1 MKLRKVTS
9 LVAILRRDPREFV
22 ERVVAIAEGR
32 VEPLRATRPAYDALD
47 WSEAAVRLG
56 TALGARFTEALAE
69 PELEAVERAVRAGIA
84 RLAERAPYTLT
95 HNADFDLARC
105 CYAACRALGARTVVE
120 TGVGYGVTTA
130 FVLQALDVNGAGELR
145 SIDLPPLE
153 RGAEDYAGVLVPR
166 GLRARWRLHR
176 GMSRRVLPRVLAE
189 TGPIDLFVHDSM
201 HTLENM
207 RFELGQ
213 AWLRLAQGGAL
224 VADDI
229 EGNAAFSELA
239 DGPATFAV
247 AVRQSEKPALFG
259 VAVK

>member
-1 MKLRKVTS
+1 MRLRKVTS
-9 LVAILRRDPREFV
+9 LAAVLRRDPREFV

-32 VEPLRATRPAYDALD
+32 VEPLRRGRPAYDALD
-47 WSEAAVRLG
+47 WCEAAARLG
-56 TALGARFTEALAE
+56 TALGPRFTEALAE

-84 RLAERAPYTLT
+84 RLAESAPYTLA

-130 FVLQALDVNGAGELR
+130 FLLQAVEANGAGELR

-153 RGAEDYAGVLVPR
+153 RGAEDYAAVLVPPE
-166 GLRARWRLHR
+166 LRARWRLHR
-176 GMSRRVLPRVLAE
+176 GMSRRVLPGVLAD
-189 TGPIDLFVHDSM
+189 TGAIDLFVHDSM

-207 RFELGQ
+207 RFELGW
-213 AWLRLAQGGAL
+213 AWRRLAQGGAI

-229 EGNAAFSELA
+229 EGNAAFAELA
-239 DGPATFAV
+239 DRTATFTV
-247 AVRQSEKPALFG
+247 AVRQAEKPALFG